1 MKLVMNHNKAYDGD
15 AKSVP
20 EALLQM
26 DRSDEDDEEDLD
38 YDDKVARIRG
48 FDERTQK
55 RIADNLRRRKDQI
68 KEAAEMLAKQRV
80 DHLQIALIAAGEES
94 LDDAHFEKQH
104 VVDAAFEKYS
114 KTIAADADRS
124 LQQLDRSD
132 ELYQNALAD
141 VALRTEQAI
150 AASDEQGRQ
159 QREALN
165 ERRMQEMEYQRRVI
179 RRMAAVNH
187 GDLVVR
193 QGHARARW

>member
-1 MKLVMNHNKAYDGD
+1 MMNHNKAYDGD

-124 LQQLDRSD
+124 RQELDRSD

-165 ERRMQEMEYQRRVI
+165 ERRMQEMEYQRRII